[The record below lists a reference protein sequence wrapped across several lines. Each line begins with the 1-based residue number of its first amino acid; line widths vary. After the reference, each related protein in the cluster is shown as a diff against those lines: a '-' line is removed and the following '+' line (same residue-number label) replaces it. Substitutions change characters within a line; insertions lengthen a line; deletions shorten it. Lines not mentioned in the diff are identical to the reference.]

1 MPHQEPSGPQG
12 PSVRRAVPL
21 PGSAS
26 RPDPSSLRRKGGAGS
41 GPRPPGES
49 AGPEKNIEPG
59 EKNIE
64 PGGPEGAPAPA
75 RGTAGADPES
85 AAPEPAEAGA
95 AETVV
100 TAGATA
106 PLASGPEGAE
116 GTGTGAEAGAE
127 APEAGGEAAARNE
140 NAGETGTAGRSETA
154 APNGAEGAGAGAGV
168 MAAASGGVPPEAATA
183 TDKKG
188 EEPPTG
194 RPTKSLLAA
203 AAIGGVLLIAVPL
216 LAFAANDDDDKEKA
230 APVAAGVTLPDK
242 EEAKAPGL
250 YRAKSPEPSK
260 SEKKPKSE
268 KKDADEKPNVAVKP
282 GPPVTGEPATEKTA
296 EPKDEKTGEAKEEKK
311 DKKEAK
317 PEIKKAVVP
326 DASYTQNKGLR
337 NNRTG
342 MCADLPGYGNGKVGG
357 EVNEFYCDTSANDNQ
372 LWNFDVKLKG
382 GGPRGANLFVI
393 RNSKDGLCMDLPGTG
408 GVSGGGIIEGLC
420 DGSTGDNQLW
430 WLEGRGSGLYWIH
443 NFASDNRCLEVW
455 GPGGGGGYPNSRLSV
470 TGCNPADDH
479 EWRLG

>member
-1 MPHQEPSGPQG
+1 MPHQEPPDRQG

-21 PGSAS
+21 PGSVS
-26 RPDPSSLRRKGGAGS
+26 RPDPSSLRRKGGPGS
-41 GPRPPGES
+41 GPQPKGEP
-49 AGPEKNIEPG
+49 AGPEKNV
-59 EKNIE
+59 
-64 PGGPEGAPAPA
+64 GPDEAKGTPAPAPA

-85 AAPEPAEAGA
+85 AAPEAEKSVAAG
-95 AETVV
+95 TVV
-100 TAGATA
+100 TGATA
-106 PLASGPEGAE
+106 PLVAE
-116 GTGTGAEAGAE
+116 TQAAEGTGAEARSGTAAE
-127 APEAGGEAAARNE
+127 PAPEGEAV
-140 NAGETGTAGRSETA
+140 AGEERTGESEAAGRGGTA
-154 APNGAEGAGAGAGV
+154 APGGAEGAGAGSAV
-168 MAAASGGVPPEAATA
+168 TAAASGEVPPEAATA

-216 LAFAANDDDDKEKA
+216 LAFAANDDDEKEKA

-250 YRAKSPEPSK
+250 YRAQSPSPSK
-260 SEKKPKSE
+260 SERKPKPE
-268 KKDADEKPNVAVKP
+268 KKDADAKHEVTVQA
-282 GPPVTGEPATEKTA
+282 GPPVTGKPEAGKTTEAT
-296 EPKDEKTGEAKEEKK
+296 KDEKAAEAKEKK
-311 DKKEAK
+311 KTAKEPK

-326 DASYTQNKGLR
+326 DASYTQNKVLR
-337 NNRTG
+337 NVRTG
-342 MCADLPGYGNGKVGG
+342 MCADVPAYGNGKVGG
-357 EVNEFYCDTSANDNQ
+357 PVNEYYCDTSVNDNQ

-382 GGPRGANLFVI
+382 GGPRGTNLFVI
-393 RNSKDGLCMDLPGTG
+393 RNSKDGLCMDLPGTA
-408 GVSGGGIIEGLC
+408 GVSGGGVIEGVC

-430 WLEGRGSGLYWIH
+430 WLEGRGSGRYWIH

-455 GPGGGGGYPNSRLSV
+455 GPSGGGGYRDSRLSV

>member
-1 MPHQEPSGPQG
+1 M
-12 PSVRRAVPL
+12 
-21 PGSAS
+21 
-26 RPDPSSLRRKGGAGS
+26 
-41 GPRPPGES
+41 
-49 AGPEKNIEPG
+49 
-59 EKNIE
+59 
-64 PGGPEGAPAPA
+64 
-75 RGTAGADPES
+75 
-85 AAPEPAEAGA
+85 EAGGS
-95 AETVV
+95 ETVV
-100 TAGATA
+100 IAGATA
-106 PLASGPEGAE
+106 PLVAEPEAAE
-116 GTGTGAEAGAE
+116 SADAGAEAGAGAGAGAGAE
-127 APEAGGEAAARNE
+127 AGTETAAAPEAKGEAASRSEKVEEAE
-140 NAGETGTAGRSETA
+140 TAGRGETA
-154 APNGAEGAGAGAGV
+154 APSGAEGAGAGAGV
-168 MAAASGGVPPEAATA
+168 MAAASGGTPPEAATA

-216 LAFAANDDDDKEKA
+216 LAFAANDDDEKEKA

-260 SEKKPKSE
+260 SAKKPKAE
-268 KKDADEKPNVAVKP
+268 KKADEKHAVAVNP
-282 GPPVTGEPATEKTA
+282 GPPVTGEPEAGKTA
-296 EPKDEKTGEAKEEKK
+296 EAKGGKAGEAKGEEKTE
-311 DKKEAK
+311 KEQK
-317 PEIKKAVVP
+317 PQTKKAVVP
-326 DASYTQNKGLR
+326 DASFTQNKVLR

-342 MCADLPGYGNGKVGG
+342 MCADLPAYGNGKVGG
-357 EVNEFYCDTSANDNQ
+357 EVNEYYCDATSHDNQ

-382 GGPRGANLFVI
+382 GGPRSANLFVI
-393 RNSKDGLCMDLPGTG
+393 RNSKDGLCMDLPGTV

-430 WLEGRGSGLYWIH
+430 WLESRGNGLYWIH

-455 GPGGGGGYPNSRLSV
+455 GPSGGGGYRNSRLSV